1 MTIFRQEDV
10 TELVDPDHTAVKKA
24 ILAMPDKG
32 KAIIAEGKKNG
43 REEVIA
49 VAAYYAGHGN
59 QDGYNYALMNQ
70 MSEKEEKR
78 QAEVAQGSNKEESKQ
93 RGGVPANQQIDE
105 SDPRHKVRVFSI
117 EKNLREILGSKEGFF
132 VFYIHHACR
141 EPYNVEKFESA
152 F

>member
-24 ILAMPDKG
+24 ILAMRDKG

-43 REEVIA
+43 REEVVA
-49 VAAYYAGHGN
+49 VAAYYAGHGT

-78 QAEVAQGSNKEESKQ
+78 QAEVAQGSNKEE
-93 RGGVPANQQIDE
+93 
-105 SDPRHKVRVFSI
+105 
-117 EKNLREILGSKEGFF
+117 
-132 VFYIHHACR
+132 
-141 EPYNVEKFESA
+141 
-152 F
+152 